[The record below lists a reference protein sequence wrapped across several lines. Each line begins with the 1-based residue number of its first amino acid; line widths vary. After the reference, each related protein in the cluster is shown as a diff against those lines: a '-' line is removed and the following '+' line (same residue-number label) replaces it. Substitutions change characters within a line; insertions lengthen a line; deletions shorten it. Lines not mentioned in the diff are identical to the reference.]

1 MKDARYEKLQEKL
14 KKVTLGKVEH
24 RLHYP
29 QQSNHGKLAACGTL
43 TTSGRAILEDYHL
56 MHGVHFSHYYI
67 IGNAARDTHGSTDTV
82 IEINHC
88 QIGRLSW
95 HMADGMSLHLG
106 PGDMALHSAYHCHAS
121 TMELPLGYYEGIGI
135 HIDLP
140 VLAKNLPPALKEA
153 GLDYRQLFSLLCTDN
168 KPLYLQESC
177 LFDKLIAPLY
187 DLPAE
192 FTLPYL
198 QLKVQEII
206 LLLAARPRHLNK
218 SNHSSYT
225 AIERTKE
232 IHQLITGNL
241 DKRYTTKELAKKYHT
256 NTTTLKN
263 DFKALYGAPIAAYMR
278 EYRAR
283 AAVDLMHDG
292 LPLTTIAKRLGYESQ
307 SKFTLAFKKIMGE
320 LPSLYKKKLNTTVI
334 RW

>member
-1 MKDARYEKLQEKL
+1 MKDARYKKLKEKL
-14 KKVTLGKVEH
+14 KNVDRGIVEH

-29 QQSNHGKLAACGTL
+29 QQSNHGKLAASGTL
-43 TTSGRAILEDYHL
+43 ATSGKAILEDYHL

-67 IGNAARDTHGSTDTV
+67 IGNTARDTHGSNDTV
-82 IEINHC
+82 VEINHC
-88 QIGRLSW
+88 QLGRLSW
-95 HMADGMSLHLG
+95 HMADGTSLQLG

-121 TMELPLGYYEGIGI
+121 TMDLPLGYYEGISI

-153 GLDYRQLFSLLCTDN
+153 RLDYCRLFNLLCTDN
-168 KPLYLQESC
+168 KPLYLKESC
-177 LFDKLIAPLY
+177 LLDKLISPLY

-192 FTLPYL
+192 FTIPYL

-206 LLLAARPRHLNK
+206 LLLAAMPRNLNNNNAN
-218 SNHSSYT
+218 SCT

-232 IHQLITGNL
+232 IHQLITGDL
-241 DKRYTTKELAKKYHT
+241 AKRYTIEELAKKYHT

-263 DFKALYGAPIAAYMR
+263 DFKALYGSPIAAYMR
-278 EYRAR
+278 EYRIQTAIN
-283 AAVDLMHDG
+283 LMHEG
-292 LPLTTIAKRLGYESQ
+292 LPLTAIAKKLGYESQ

-320 LPSLYKKKLNTTVI
+320 LPSLYRKNLILLT
-334 RW
+334 RH